1 MYNTYD
7 RPHRDLRELL
17 ERAEVTNE
25 LVTING
31 VDWNL
36 EMGALTELIH
46 HARPNPPAILFQ
58 RIPGFPKGFRVL
70 SGAANSSQ
78 RLAITLGFPVPRPR
92 WTLFAPIETG

>member
-1 MYNTYD
+1 MYNAYD

-46 HARPNPPAILFQ
+46 HARPNPPAILLAFQ
-58 RIPGFPKGFRVL
+58 CR
-70 SGAANSSQ
+70 
-78 RLAITLGFPVPRPR
+78 RPR
-92 WTLFAPIETG
+92 WTSFAPIETE